1 MRTDLYSELADA
13 LGSDEMD
20 SHAGRLE
27 RARRMAKHWEARHDA
42 PVAASNAELLGQLK
56 VLSDLLAES
65 AATIRAFDPDITDDD
80 DVLPGLLDRIDSAV
94 RAVRMPGVDIDAI
107 HRRPDACA
115 P

>member
-1 MRTDLYSELADA
+1 MTDLYSELADA

-42 PVAASNAELLGQLK
+42 PVAASNAQLRGQLN
-56 VLSDLLAES
+56 VLADLLAAASLVIVTIDAES
-65 AATIRAFDPDITDDD
+65 DDEAD
-80 DVLPGLLDRIDSAV
+80 RVSTLLDDIAAAV

-107 HRRPDACA
+107 HRRPDTCA